1 MWFLEHEI
9 LFGGKRIWL
18 RPGSQQFFGRT
29 KNSDRDGSV
38 GKNVFIDNKNVSRK
52 HMMVK
57 VVAVPPADGTKVHK
71 KSQIEITDLSC
82 RQGTVVDGNTTLKSS
97 KQADGTIVEDKIT
110 LTGTEHTIRLSNSYP
125 PFTVKWQDVVFTYAS
140 KEKKG
145 TSQSQAS
152 TRKTELHALDIKTS
166 SEFLYG
172 KTTHVVSQKRNLPKV
187 LQALVSGTPIVMTD
201 YLDAILCAAANSTNL
216 EGNYVPSQLEEDFD
230 TWWPQEKE
238 YIPPAGQE
246 PVPRP
251 DQMLAPDPTRS
262 EVFSGLTFVF
272 LNGTQHASLNEVV
285 AGGGG
290 KALLFDI
297 RPGKT
302 TVNEYVDYVKSVAG
316 QKKRD
321 RAGNDGLPVVTIRLP
336 TYSEELE
343 EWATIFV
350 TGVDQSLKQ
359 RSILQ
364 NEFLDAIITKDTS
377 SLRRPPTDTEIS
389 SSISEPTA
397 AEQRNVQEATPLSPS
412 RAQVRDHESNPLPAA
427 EPVKPNPRKRPA
439 RRAITSRF
447 TNFDDYEPPAKA
459 QKTEHTQLQG
469 TPMDDVQPNVPQS
482 VPDYEPATQSQI
494 PPASQTQRTT
504 RSQPQHTLDLS
515 AQKDQM
521 FPASAQFRK
530 NREATQAPTAAETVQ
545 PEPETQP
552 ARETTAHKVA
562 RLQARQLVRTQ
573 KMEKEIL
580 VKERASRKQMAEEE
594 DRRRAEEEKT
604 RADLEGVDI
613 SKLHIDIKIVDMKI
627 RPREDRTLARTQ
639 LHGEVSNPEWVNR
652 KNFKKFRRRGTDQE
666 ARAQSQ
672 KVIVTLKPAPPRKGF
687 GDSMVMDEVT
697 PARTAE
703 DERLFKRRLR
713 GRVPDSDD
721 ERPMGFQRRRRAKPI
736 EVIDVEDS
744 GLDEEATP
752 RPSGSTIRNSGR
764 TQRVVE
770 TQLDDTQTQ
779 RQSKKRAGGPL
790 TVAAGQPSAKKS
802 RTANED
808 SDEEEG
814 GFRFRKRAKG

>member
-9 LFGGKRIWL
+9 LFGGKRVWL
-18 RPGSQQFFGRT
+18 RPGSQQLFGRT

-38 GKNVFIDNKNVSRK
+38 GKHVFIDNKNVSRK

-57 VVAVPPADGTKVHK
+57 VVEVPPADGTKVHK
-71 KSQIEITDLSC
+71 RSQVEITDLSC
-82 RQGTVVDGNTTLKSS
+82 RQGTVVDGKTTLKSS
-97 KQADGTIVEDKIT
+97 KQADGTIAEDKTT
-110 LTGTEHTIRLSNSYP
+110 LTGAEHTIRLSNSYP
-125 PFTVKWQDVVFTYAS
+125 PFTLKWHDVVFTYAS
-140 KEKKG
+140 KERKG
-145 TSQSQAS
+145 ASQPQAS
-152 TRKTELHALDIKTS
+152 TRNAELHALDIKTS

-187 LQALVSGTPIVMTD
+187 LQALVSGMPVVTAD
-201 YLDAILCAAANSTNL
+201 YLDAILSAAANSSDL

-246 PVPRP
+246 PIPRP

-272 LNGTQHASLNEVV
+272 LNETQHTSLHEVIV
-285 AGGGG
+285 GGGG
-290 KALLFDI
+290 KTLLFNL

-302 TVNEYVDYVKSVAG
+302 TVDEYVNYVKSVAG
-316 QKKRD
+316 QTKRD
-321 RAGNDGLPVVTIRLP
+321 RAPKDGLPVVTIRLP
-336 TYSEELE
+336 TYPEELE
-343 EWATIFV
+343 EWATNFV
-350 TGVDQSLKQ
+350 TGVDQFLKQ

-389 SSISEPTA
+389 SSIPDSTA
-397 AEQRNVQEATPLSPS
+397 AEQRSVQETTPLSPS
-412 RAQVRDHESNPLPAA
+412 RAQVQDSVSNPSPAA
-427 EPVKPNPRKRPA
+427 EPVKTNPRKRPV
-439 RRAITSRF
+439 RRAIASRF
-447 TNFDDYEPPAKA
+447 TTFDDYEPPAKI
-459 QKTEHTQLQG
+459 QKTEHTQVQD
-469 TPMDDVQPNVPQS
+469 TSREEVQPDVPQS
-482 VPDYEPATQSQI
+482 VPDHEPATQSQI
-494 PPASQTQRTT
+494 PPPSQTQRTT
-504 RSQPQHTLDLS
+504 RSQQQHTLDS
-515 AQKDQM
+515 STQKDRM

-530 NREATQAPTAAETVQ
+530 NREANQAPTAAGTVQ
-545 PEPETQP
+545 PDPQTKVV
-552 ARETTAHKVA
+552 RETTDHKVA
-562 RLQARQLVRTQ
+562 RLQARQLERAQ

-580 VKERASRKQMAEEE
+580 VKEKESRKRMAEEE
-594 DRRRAEEEKT
+594 DRRRAEEEKM

-613 SKLHIDIKIVDMKI
+613 SKLHIDIEIVDMKI

-639 LHGEVSNPEWVNR
+639 LHGDMSNSEWAGR

-672 KVIVTLKPAPPRKGF
+672 RVIVTLKPVPPRKGF
-687 GDSMVMDEVT
+687 GDSMVMDEVA

-721 ERPMGFQRRRRAKPI
+721 ERPMGFQRRRRAKPT
-736 EVIDVEDS
+736 EVIDVENS
-744 GLDEEATP
+744 GPDEEESP
-752 RPSGSTIRNSGR
+752 RPSGSTFRNSGR

-779 RQSKKRAGGPL
+779 RQTKKRAGGPL
-790 TVAAGQPSAKKS
+790 TIAAGQPSAKKS

-814 GFRFRKRAKG
+814 GFRFRKR